1 MKTIC
6 IVLALAFSNLSASA
20 QLETITVS
28 YLKVDREAVANDIPF
43 SEKTIMKAI
52 ENKMGQ
58 MGYKGKESKG
68 FTVYKSVKLD
78 SLGSGEYDL
87 YFIAERKG
95 RQNKDNS
102 RLTLMISKGFD
113 NFITAKTDEGL
124 VYNAKRYLKNMVE
137 MIAAYDLEIQIIDQ
151 QDAASK
157 ADKKYNNLID
167 NSQSL
172 EKKRQAIEKDIED
185 NKIAQASQLDDIKKQ
200 KLILE
205 TLKASRKQ

>member
-1 MKTIC
+1 
-6 IVLALAFSNLSASA
+6 
-20 QLETITVS
+20 
-28 YLKVDREAVANDIPF
+28 
-43 SEKTIMKAI
+43 
-52 ENKMGQ
+52 
-58 MGYKGKESKG
+58 
-68 FTVYKSVKLD
+68 
-78 SLGSGEYDL
+78 
-87 YFIAERKG
+87 
-95 RQNKDNS
+95 
-102 RLTLMISKGFD
+102 
-113 NFITAKTDEGL
+113 
-124 VYNAKRYLKNMVE
+124 MVE